1 MDPNASHITEVV
13 DQKKSTKQR
22 LDALDGQSTRLCV
35 AVEAIE
41 EKVETAEAEIRELNI
56 QLEESLMMC
65 AAMTDAVALL
75 PDLRE
80 EMEAMRLQLRILQ
93 RAVGNGQAPAQEYAP
108 RLKIPEPRTYG
119 GARDA
124 KEVENFL
131 FDMEQYFLAANIEE
145 GARRVTTAT
154 MYLGGDA
161 KLWWRTKYADIQANR
176 VQIDTWDLL
185 KETIRT
191 QFFPENVE
199 YQARRAL
206 RELKHTG
213 SIRDCENLFRAYA
226 GHPKHV

>member
-41 EKVETAEAEIRELNI
+41 EKVETAKAEIRELNI
-56 QLEESLMMC
+56 QLEESRMMC

-108 RLKIPEPRTYG
+108 RLKIPEP
-119 GARDA
+119 AH
-124 KEVENFL
+124 
-131 FDMEQYFLAANIEE
+131 
-145 GARRVTTAT
+145 
-154 MYLGGDA
+154 
-161 KLWWRTKYADIQANR
+161 LWWRRAMLKKLRTSCS
-176 VQIDTWDLL
+176 TWNNTFLL
-185 KETIRT
+185 PILKKE
-191 QFFPENVE
+191 QEE
-199 YQARRAL
+199 
-206 RELKHTG
+206 
-213 SIRDCENLFRAYA
+213 
-226 GHPKHV
+226 